1 MRKLK
6 EGETFVASVFVP
18 VAWILL
24 YVYAIVDLGWFGG
37 AFVNIFVFMA
47 QMFGGIMVLFL
58 LIHLILKY
66 AGEKDISH
74 KPYIC
79 LE

>member
-6 EGETFVASVFVP
+6 EGETFVASVLVP

-37 AFVNIFVFMA
+37 TFVNIFVFMA
-47 QMFGGIMVLFL
+47 QMFSGIMVLFL
-58 LIHLILKY
+58 LIYLILKY
-66 AGEKDISH
+66 AGEKDILH